1 MAEELHCAVQD
12 AAGIVRDQPALYYRL
27 LAAGIGHIQKNF
39 SWNRAALE
47 YLRHV
52 AQ

>member
-1 MAEELHCAVQD
+1 MAQELHRTLVD
-12 AAGIVRDQPALYYRL
+12 AAGIARDQPALYYRL
-27 LAAGIGHIQKNF
+27 LASGIGHIQKNF